1 MAYAA
6 QVIQAGFRTAK
17 LHRLDT
23 VGYAMG
29 LLGALANGED
39 SGSYELLAV
48 KTADLQVPEPEQTN
62 ITGDDQFQGAFTW
75 PLGAA
80 PRGSVEAAVFDMDL
94 NVALEGIKKVT
105 EGGLEMQVL
114 GAKEADPKD
123 ICLILQSSAFSKT
136 SGYAGLSKKF
146 GLIVPKASAVVL
158 GIGTFTER
166 QALNARL
173 ALTVQSADTYP
184 WGKAFTLA
192 VEKVTGGT
200 AILFVGPAPRTIHS
214 FRGNGALATVTL
226 DETPVGD
233 HTAAEQV
240 IFAYNKTTGV
250 QIAPT
255 TGFTVVPSTRIL
267 TFLAGSIPAS
277 GDRVCIYY
285 GYVA

>member
-23 VGYAMG
+23 AGYAMG
-29 LLGALANGED
+29 LLGTLANGED

-123 ICLILQSSAFSKT
+123 ICLIMQSSAFSKT
-136 SGYAGLSKKF
+136 SGYVGLSKKF
-146 GLIVPKASAVVL
+146 GLLVPKASAVVL

-184 WGKAFTLA
+184 WGKVFTLA
-192 VEKVTGGT
+192 TEGATEGLMIPFTSDYFVDLH
-200 AILFVGPAPRTIHS
+200 AFVGDGVIDDVVLDRTPAGDNAASPQRV
-214 FRGNGALATVTL
+214 FVYVNGVALTTTTDFTVTVATKTVTF
-226 DETPVGD
+226 TPG
-233 HTAAEQV
+233 HIPTAGQKAE
-240 IFAYNKTTGV
+240 IRYE
-250 QIAPT
+250 
-255 TGFTVVPSTRIL
+255 
-267 TFLAGSIPAS
+267 
-277 GDRVCIYY
+277 
-285 GYVA
+285 YV

>member
-173 ALTVQSADTYP
+173 ALTVESADTYP

-192 VEKVTGGT
+192 TEGATEGLMTPFTSDYFVDLH
-200 AILFVGPAPRTIHS
+200 AFVGNGSLNNVVLDRTPA
-214 FRGNGALATVTL
+214 
-226 DETPVGD
+226 GD
-233 HTAAEQV
+233 HAASPQRV
-240 IFAYNKTTGV
+240 FVYYDGVAKT
-250 QIAPT
+250 PT
-255 TGFTVVPSTRIL
+255 THFTVVVATKTV
-267 TFLAGSIPAS
+267 TFEAGAIPGA
-277 GDRVCIYY
+277 GVKVEIRYE
-285 GYVA
+285 YV